1 MILEVAERVEGNPVA
16 PAALRME
23 AKRDLL
29 RHRARRHPD
38 RGFLSKELRDP
49 RFEPL
54 GKTAFT
60 VVVDLVDRGR
70 ALGERQEGGAR
81 VAVTRVRRSD
91 GTLASRPNGTLIA
104 TLSHPGSVRAG
115 TSLRSDGRLLNGL
128 AHQLS
133 GEWWSYLLV
142 FGLAYADVLFPLV
155 PSETTVITAGVLA
168 SAGDMHLSLIIL
180 AGGAG
185 AVAGDNTA
193 YLLGHYFEEPLRR
206 RVFSGEK
213 AQVRIRWAERQINE
227 RGGQLILIGR
237 FIPGGR
243 TVVAFA
249 SGWLDMRWRRF
260 FAFDVIAGFVW
271 ATYAALLGYF
281 GGKAFEDAPWKGL
294 LLAFGIALAVTA
306 AVEVVRWWRR
316 RG

>member
-1 MILEVAERVEGNPVA
+1 MV
-16 PAALRME
+16 
-23 AKRDLL
+23 D
-29 RHRARRHPD
+29 
-38 RGFLSKELRDP
+38 FL
-49 RFEPL
+49 
-54 GKTAFT
+54 
-60 VVVDLVDRGR
+60 DRGR
-70 ALGERQEGGAR
+70 ALGERQERGPR
-81 VAVTRVRRSD
+81 VAVARVRRSD
-91 GTLASRPNGTLIA
+91 GTLASRPDRTLIA
-104 TLSHPGSVRAG
+104 TLSHPGSVRAD

-128 AHQLS
+128 ANQLS

-193 YLLGHYFEEPLRR
+193 YLLGHYFEEPLRG

-213 AQVRIRWAERQINE
+213 AKARIRWAERQINE

-249 SGWLDMRWRRF
+249 SGWLEMRWRRF

-271 ATYAALLGYF
+271 ASYAALLGYF
-281 GGKAFEDAPWKGL
+281 GGKTFENHPWLGL
-294 LLAFGIALAVTA
+294 GIALGVALSLGFV
-306 AVEVVRWWRR
+306 VEAIRHIRQRR
-316 RG
+316 SADGEDDA

>member
-1 MILEVAERVEGNPVA
+1 M
-16 PAALRME
+16 
-23 AKRDLL
+23 
-29 RHRARRHPD
+29 
-38 RGFLSKELRDP
+38 
-49 RFEPL
+49 
-54 GKTAFT
+54 
-60 VVVDLVDRGR
+60 
-70 ALGERQEGGAR
+70 
-81 VAVTRVRRSD
+81 
-91 GTLASRPNGTLIA
+91 
-104 TLSHPGSVRAG
+104 
-115 TSLRSDGRLLNGL
+115 LNGL
-128 AHQLS
+128 ANQLS

-142 FGLAYADVLFPLV
+142 FGLAYADVLIPLV

-213 AQVRIRWAERQINE
+213 AQARVHWAERQINE

-271 ATYAALLGYF
+271 AAYAALLGYF
-281 GGKAFEDAPWKGL
+281 GGKAFENAPWKGL

-306 AVEVVRWWRR
+306 AVEAVRWWRR